1 MNCKDK
7 QNGVQL
13 PITYFRPTFEISVH
27 QNYQAKI
34 KYVYIT
40 VQSATLHC
48 INKKTP
54 PGYLNTLLPIHSTAH
69 TGKLDWCMLAKLFI
83 GQPTKQES

>member
-48 INKKTP
+48 INNKKPT
-54 PGYLNTLLPIHSTAH
+54 GVSKHSATDTLYCSYR
-69 TGKLDWCMLAKLFI
+69 
-83 GQPTKQES
+83 